1 MSDSDRQIL
10 DAFIDNIWIE
20 KGLSQN
26 TLDSYRSDLEQF
38 SSWLEKNN
46 LSYIKTSKKEIL
58 SYLSFLF
65 QKGLGSKTVAR
76 KLSSLKSFFRYLVFK
91 SIIPNDPSSEVET
104 PKLLKSIPKSISEK
118 EVEALLAA
126 PDEKTDIGL
135 RDKTMIETLYSC
147 GLRISEL
154 TNLELL
160 NLNLRQGVIRVIGK
174 GQKERLVP
182 MGDQLIGL
190 LELYISSSRKN
201 LLNKRHSDFL
211 FLSTR
216 GQRMTRQSFWHRIK
230 HYCLASGFEPDKIS
244 PHVLRHAFATH
255 LLNNGADLR
264 VVQLLLGHSDLNTTQ
279 IYTEVARQRLKRLH
293 TEHHPRGCLLYTS
306 PSPRD
311 ISGSRMPSSA

>member
-1 MSDSDRQIL
+1 MSDSDRLIL

-20 KGLSQN
+20 KGLSKN
-26 TLDSYRSDLEQF
+26 TLESYRSDLEQF
-38 SSWLEKNN
+38 SNWLKTKD
-46 LSYIKTSKKEIL
+46 LSFSKTAKKDIL

-65 QKGLGSKTVAR
+65 KSGLGSKTVAR

-91 SIIPNDPSSEVET
+91 SIIQIDPSNDIET

-118 EVEALLAA
+118 EIEKLLDA

-182 MGDQLIGL
+182 MGDQLISL
-190 LELYISSSRKN
+190 LENYLVSSRKN
-201 LLNKRHSDFL
+201 LLKKKNSDFL
-211 FLSTR
+211 FLSSR
-216 GQRMTRQSFWHRIK
+216 GQKMTRQSFWHRIK
-230 HYCLASGFEPDKIS
+230 YYCINCGFEPEKIS

-264 VVQLLLGHSDLNTTQ
+264 VVQLLLGHSNLNTTQ

-293 TEHHPRGCLLYTS
+293 TEHHPRG
-306 PSPRD
+306 
-311 ISGSRMPSSA
+311 

>member
-38 SSWLEKNN
+38 SKWLKKNN
-46 LSYIKTSKKEIL
+46 LSYLKTSKKEIL

-91 SIIPNDPSSEVET
+91 SIIQNDPSSEVET

-118 EVEALLAA
+118 EVEALLSA

-182 MGDQLIGL
+182 MGDQLIAL

-201 LLNKRHSDFL
+201 LLDKRHSDFL

-293 TEHHPRGCLLYTS
+293 TEHHPRG
-306 PSPRD
+306 
-311 ISGSRMPSSA
+311 

>member
-38 SSWLEKNN
+38 SKWLEKNN

-91 SIIPNDPSSEVET
+91 SIIQNDPSSEVET

-182 MGDQLIGL
+182 MGDQLIAL

-293 TEHHPRGCLLYTS
+293 TEHHPRG
-306 PSPRD
+306 
-311 ISGSRMPSSA
+311 

>member
-38 SSWLEKNN
+38 SKWLKKNN
-46 LSYIKTSKKEIL
+46 LSYLKTSKKEIL

-160 NLNLRQGVIRVIGK
+160 NLNLRQGVI
-174 GQKERLVP
+174 LS
-182 MGDQLIGL
+182 LIH
-190 LELYISSSRKN
+190 I
-201 LLNKRHSDFL
+201 
-211 FLSTR
+211 
-216 GQRMTRQSFWHRIK
+216 
-230 HYCLASGFEPDKIS
+230 
-244 PHVLRHAFATH
+244 
-255 LLNNGADLR
+255 
-264 VVQLLLGHSDLNTTQ
+264 
-279 IYTEVARQRLKRLH
+279 
-293 TEHHPRGCLLYTS
+293 
-306 PSPRD
+306 
-311 ISGSRMPSSA
+311 

>member
-38 SSWLEKNN
+38 SKWLEKNN
-46 LSYIKTSKKEIL
+46 LSYLKTSKKEIL

-182 MGDQLIGL
+182 MGDQLIAL

-201 LLNKRHSDFL
+201 LLDKRHSDFL

-230 HYCLASGFEPDKIS
+230 HYCLASSFEPDKIS

-293 TEHHPRGCLLYTS
+293 TEHHPRG
-306 PSPRD
+306 
-311 ISGSRMPSSA
+311 

>member
-38 SSWLEKNN
+38 SSWLKKNN
-46 LSYIKTSKKEIL
+46 LSYLKTSKKEIL

-293 TEHHPRGCLLYTS
+293 TEHHPRG
-306 PSPRD
+306 
-311 ISGSRMPSSA
+311 

>member
-38 SSWLEKNN
+38 SKWLKKNN
-46 LSYIKTSKKEIL
+46 LSYLKTSKKEIL

-182 MGDQLIGL
+182 MGDQLIAL

-201 LLNKRHSDFL
+201 LLSKRHSDFL

-230 HYCLASGFEPDKIS
+230 HYCLASGFELDKIS

-293 TEHHPRGCLLYTS
+293 TEHHPRG
-306 PSPRD
+306 
-311 ISGSRMPSSA
+311 

>member
-46 LSYIKTSKKEIL
+46 LNYIKTSKKEIL

-91 SIIPNDPSSEVET
+91 SIIPNDPSSEIET

-293 TEHHPRGCLLYTS
+293 TEHHPRG
-306 PSPRD
+306 
-311 ISGSRMPSSA
+311 

>member
-38 SSWLEKNN
+38 SIWLEKNN
-46 LSYIKTSKKEIL
+46 LTYSRTSKKEIL

-91 SIIPNDPSSEVET
+91 SIITIDPSSEVET

-126 PDEKTDIGL
+126 PDAKTDIGL

-154 TNLELL
+154 INLELL

-182 MGDQLIGL
+182 MGDQLINL
-190 LELYISSSRKN
+190 LNLYIFSSRKN
-201 LLNKRHSDFL
+201 LLNNKHSDFL
-211 FLSTR
+211 FLSNR
-216 GQRMTRQSFWHRIK
+216 GQRMTRQSFWYRVK
-230 HYCLASGFEPDKIS
+230 HYCLNSGFEPEKIS

-293 TEHHPRGCLLYTS
+293 TEHHPRG
-306 PSPRD
+306 
-311 ISGSRMPSSA
+311 

>member
-38 SSWLEKNN
+38 SIWLEKNN
-46 LSYIKTSKKEIL
+46 LTYSKTSKKEIL

-91 SIIPNDPSSEVET
+91 SIITIDPSSEVET

-126 PDEKTDIGL
+126 PDAKTDIGL

-154 TNLELL
+154 INLELL

-182 MGDQLIGL
+182 MGDQLINL
-190 LELYISSSRKN
+190 LDLYISSSRKN
-201 LLNKRHSDFL
+201 LLSNKHSDFL
-211 FLSTR
+211 FLSNR

-230 HYCLASGFEPDKIS
+230 HYCLDSGFEPEKIS

-293 TEHHPRGCLLYTS
+293 TEHHPRG
-306 PSPRD
+306 
-311 ISGSRMPSSA
+311 

>member
-38 SSWLEKNN
+38 ATWLEKNN

-293 TEHHPRGCLLYTS
+293 TEHHPRG
-306 PSPRD
+306 
-311 ISGSRMPSSA
+311 

>member
-182 MGDQLIGL
+182 MGDQLIAL

-201 LLNKRHSDFL
+201 LLDKRHSDFL

-230 HYCLASGFEPDKIS
+230 HYCLASGFELDKIS

-293 TEHHPRGCLLYTS
+293 TEHHPRG
-306 PSPRD
+306 
-311 ISGSRMPSSA
+311 

>member
-38 SSWLEKNN
+38 SSWLKKNN

-293 TEHHPRGCLLYTS
+293 TEHHPRG
-306 PSPRD
+306 
-311 ISGSRMPSSA
+311 

>member
-1 MSDSDRQIL
+1 MSDSDRLIL

-20 KGLSQN
+20 KGLSKN
-26 TLDSYRSDLEQF
+26 TLESYRSDLEQF
-38 SSWLEKNN
+38 SNWLKTKD
-46 LSYIKTSKKEIL
+46 LSFSKTAKKDIL

-65 QKGLGSKTVAR
+65 KSGLGSKTVAR

-91 SIIPNDPSSEVET
+91 SIIQIDPSNDIET

-118 EVEALLAA
+118 EIEKLLDA

-182 MGDQLIGL
+182 MGDQLISL
-190 LELYISSSRKN
+190 LENYLVSSRKN
-201 LLNKRHSDFL
+201 LLKKKNSDFL
-211 FLSTR
+211 FLSLR
-216 GQRMTRQSFWHRIK
+216 GQKMTRQSFWHRIK
-230 HYCLASGFEPDKIS
+230 YYCINCGFEPEKIS

-293 TEHHPRGCLLYTS
+293 TEHHPRG
-306 PSPRD
+306 
-311 ISGSRMPSSA
+311 

>member
-1 MSDSDRQIL
+1 MSDSDRLVL

-20 KGLSQN
+20 KGLSKN
-26 TLDSYRSDLEQF
+26 TLESYRSDLEQF
-38 SSWLEKNN
+38 SNWLKTKD
-46 LSYIKTSKKEIL
+46 LSFSKTAKKDIL

-65 QKGLGSKTVAR
+65 KSGLGSKTVAR

-91 SIIPNDPSSEVET
+91 SIIQIDPSNDIET

-118 EVEALLAA
+118 EIEKLLDA

-182 MGDQLIGL
+182 MGDQLISL
-190 LELYISSSRKN
+190 LENYLVSTRKN
-201 LLNKRHSDFL
+201 YLKKKNSDFL
-211 FLSTR
+211 FLSSR
-216 GQRMTRQSFWHRIK
+216 GQKMTRQSFWHRIK
-230 HYCLASGFEPDKIS
+230 YYCINCGFEPEKIS

-293 TEHHPRGCLLYTS
+293 TEHHPRG
-306 PSPRD
+306 
-311 ISGSRMPSSA
+311 

>member
-10 DAFIDNIWIE
+10 DAFIDTIWIE

-293 TEHHPRGCLLYTS
+293 TEHHPRG
-306 PSPRD
+306 
-311 ISGSRMPSSA
+311 

>member
-38 SSWLEKNN
+38 SKWLKKNN
-46 LSYIKTSKKEIL
+46 LSYLKTSKKEIL

-293 TEHHPRGCLLYTS
+293 TEHHPRG
-306 PSPRD
+306 
-311 ISGSRMPSSA
+311 

>member
-230 HYCLASGFEPDKIS
+230 HYCLASDFEPDKIS

-293 TEHHPRGCLLYTS
+293 TEHHPRG
-306 PSPRD
+306 
-311 ISGSRMPSSA
+311 

>member
-1 MSDSDRQIL
+1 MIHQKFL
-10 DAFIDNIWIE
+10 V
-20 KGLSQN
+20 
-26 TLDSYRSDLEQF
+26 
-38 SSWLEKNN
+38 LEK
-46 LSYIKTSKKEIL
+46 
-58 SYLSFLF
+58 YLSFLF

-91 SIIPNDPSSEVET
+91 SIITIDPSSEVET

-126 PDEKTDIGL
+126 PDAKIDIGL

-154 TNLELL
+154 INLELL

-182 MGDQLIGL
+182 MGDQLINL
-190 LELYISSSRKN
+190 LDLYISSSRKN
-201 LLNKRHSDFL
+201 LLNNKHSDFL
-211 FLSTR
+211 FLSNR
-216 GQRMTRQSFWHRIK
+216 GQRMTRQSFWYRIK
-230 HYCLASGFEPDKIS
+230 HYCLDLGFEPEKIS

-293 TEHHPRGCLLYTS
+293 TEHHPRG
-306 PSPRD
+306 
-311 ISGSRMPSSA
+311 

>member
-38 SSWLEKNN
+38 SKWLKKNN
-46 LSYIKTSKKEIL
+46 LSYLKTSKKEIL

-211 FLSTR
+211 FLSKR

-293 TEHHPRGCLLYTS
+293 TEHHPRG
-306 PSPRD
+306 
-311 ISGSRMPSSA
+311 

>member
-38 SSWLEKNN
+38 STWLEKNN

-91 SIIPNDPSSEVET
+91 SIISNDPSSEVET

-201 LLNKRHSDFL
+201 LLSKRHSDFL

-293 TEHHPRGCLLYTS
+293 TEHHPRG
-306 PSPRD
+306 
-311 ISGSRMPSSA
+311 

>member
-58 SYLSFLF
+58 FYLSFLF

-293 TEHHPRGCLLYTS
+293 TEHHPRG
-306 PSPRD
+306 
-311 ISGSRMPSSA
+311 

>member
-46 LSYIKTSKKEIL
+46 LNYIKTSKKEIL

-91 SIIPNDPSSEVET
+91 SIIPNDPSSDVET

-293 TEHHPRGCLLYTS
+293 TEHHPRG
-306 PSPRD
+306 
-311 ISGSRMPSSA
+311 

>member
-38 SSWLEKNN
+38 SSWLKKNN
-46 LSYIKTSKKEIL
+46 LTYIKTSKKEIL

-91 SIIPNDPSSEVET
+91 SIISIDPSSEVET

-182 MGDQLIGL
+182 MGDQLISL
-190 LELYISSSRKN
+190 LELYISSSRN
-201 LLNKRHSDFL
+201 SLLNKRNSDFL

-230 HYCLASGFEPDKIS
+230 HYCLASGFESDKIS

-293 TEHHPRGCLLYTS
+293 TEHHPRG
-306 PSPRD
+306 
-311 ISGSRMPSSA
+311 

>member
-1 MSDSDRQIL
+1 MSDSDRLVL

-20 KGLSQN
+20 KGLSKN
-26 TLDSYRSDLEQF
+26 TLESYRSDLEQF
-38 SSWLEKNN
+38 SNWLKTKD
-46 LSYIKTSKKEIL
+46 LSFSKTAKKDIL

-65 QKGLGSKTVAR
+65 KSGLGSKTVAR

-91 SIIPNDPSSEVET
+91 SIIQVDPSNDIET

-118 EVEALLAA
+118 EIEKLLDA

-182 MGDQLIGL
+182 MGDQLISL
-190 LELYISSSRKN
+190 LENYLVSTRKN
-201 LLNKRHSDFL
+201 YLKKKNSDFL
-211 FLSTR
+211 FLSSR
-216 GQRMTRQSFWHRIK
+216 GQKMTRQSFWHRIK
-230 HYCLASGFEPDKIS
+230 YYCINCGFEPEKIS

-293 TEHHPRGCLLYTS
+293 TEHHPRG
-306 PSPRD
+306 
-311 ISGSRMPSSA
+311 

>member
-46 LSYIKTSKKEIL
+46 LSYINTSKKEIL

-126 PDEKTDIGL
+126 PDEETDIGL

-216 GQRMTRQSFWHRIK
+216 GQGMTRQSFWHRIK

-293 TEHHPRGCLLYTS
+293 TEHHPRG
-306 PSPRD
+306 
-311 ISGSRMPSSA
+311 

>member
-38 SSWLEKNN
+38 STWLEKNN
-46 LSYIKTSKKEIL
+46 LTYIKTSKKEIL

-91 SIIPNDPSSEVET
+91 SIIPSDPSSEIET

-182 MGDQLIGL
+182 MGDQLIAL
-190 LELYISSSRKN
+190 LELYITSSRKN
-201 LLNKRHSDFL
+201 LLNKRHSDSL

-293 TEHHPRGCLLYTS
+293 TEHHPRG
-306 PSPRD
+306 
-311 ISGSRMPSSA
+311 

>member
-46 LSYIKTSKKEIL
+46 LSYIKTSKTEIL

-104 PKLLKSIPKSISEK
+104 PKLLKSIPKSISEN

-293 TEHHPRGCLLYTS
+293 TEHHPRG
-306 PSPRD
+306 
-311 ISGSRMPSSA
+311 

>member
-38 SSWLEKNN
+38 SIWLEKNN
-46 LSYIKTSKKEIL
+46 LTYSKTSKKEIL

-91 SIIPNDPSSEVET
+91 SIITIDPSSEVET

-126 PDEKTDIGL
+126 PDAKTDIGL

-154 TNLELL
+154 INLELL

-182 MGDQLIGL
+182 MGDQLINL
-190 LELYISSSRKN
+190 LDLYISLSRKN
-201 LLNKRHSDFL
+201 LLNNKHSDFL
-211 FLSTR
+211 FLSNR

-230 HYCLASGFEPDKIS
+230 HYCLDSGFEPEKIS

-293 TEHHPRGCLLYTS
+293 TEHHPRG
-306 PSPRD
+306 
-311 ISGSRMPSSA
+311 

>member
-76 KLSSLKSFFRYLVFK
+76 KLSSLKSFFRYLVFQ
-91 SIIPNDPSSEVET
+91 SIISNDPSSEVET

-118 EVEALLAA
+118 EVEALLAI

-154 TNLELL
+154 TKLELL

-293 TEHHPRGCLLYTS
+293 TEHHPRG
-306 PSPRD
+306 
-311 ISGSRMPSSA
+311 

>member
-38 SSWLEKNN
+38 STWLEKNN

-58 SYLSFLF
+58 AYLSFLF

-91 SIIPNDPSSEVET
+91 SIITNDPSSEVET

-182 MGDQLIGL
+182 MGDQLISL

-230 HYCLASGFEPDKIS
+230 HYCLSSGFEPDKIS

-293 TEHHPRGCLLYTS
+293 TEHHPRG
-306 PSPRD
+306 
-311 ISGSRMPSSA
+311 

>member
-1 MSDSDRQIL
+1 MSDSDRLVL

-20 KGLSQN
+20 KGLSKN
-26 TLDSYRSDLEQF
+26 TLESYRSDLEQF
-38 SSWLEKNN
+38 SNWLKTKD
-46 LSYIKTSKKEIL
+46 LSFSKTAKKDIL

-65 QKGLGSKTVAR
+65 KSGLGSKTVAR

-91 SIIPNDPSSEVET
+91 SIIQVDPSNDIET

-118 EVEALLAA
+118 EIEKLLDA

-182 MGDQLIGL
+182 MGDQLISL
-190 LELYISSSRKN
+190 LENYLVSTRKN
-201 LLNKRHSDFL
+201 FLKKKNSDFL
-211 FLSTR
+211 FLSSR
-216 GQRMTRQSFWHRIK
+216 GQKMTRQSFWHRIK
-230 HYCLASGFEPDKIS
+230 YYCINCGFEPEKIS

-293 TEHHPRGCLLYTS
+293 TEHHPRG
-306 PSPRD
+306 
-311 ISGSRMPSSA
+311 

>member
-46 LSYIKTSKKEIL
+46 LNYIKTSKKEIL

-91 SIIPNDPSSEVET
+91 SIIQNDPSSEVET

-182 MGDQLIGL
+182 MGDQLIAL

-201 LLNKRHSDFL
+201 LLSKRHSDFL

-230 HYCLASGFEPDKIS
+230 HYCLDSGFEPDKIS

-293 TEHHPRGCLLYTS
+293 TEHHPRG
-306 PSPRD
+306 
-311 ISGSRMPSSA
+311 

>member
-38 SSWLEKNN
+38 SKWLEKNN

-201 LLNKRHSDFL
+201 LLDKRQSDFL

-293 TEHHPRGCLLYTS
+293 TEHHPRG
-306 PSPRD
+306 
-311 ISGSRMPSSA
+311 

>member
-1 MSDSDRQIL
+1 MSDSDRLVL

-20 KGLSQN
+20 KGLSKN
-26 TLDSYRSDLEQF
+26 TLESYRSDLEQF
-38 SSWLEKNN
+38 SNWLKTKD
-46 LSYIKTSKKEIL
+46 LSFSKTAKKDIL

-65 QKGLGSKTVAR
+65 KSGLGSKTVAR

-91 SIIPNDPSSEVET
+91 SIIQIDPSIDIET

-118 EVEALLAA
+118 EIEKLLDA

-182 MGDQLIGL
+182 MGDQLISL
-190 LELYISSSRKN
+190 LENYLVSTRKN
-201 LLNKRHSDFL
+201 LLKKKNSNFL
-211 FLSTR
+211 FLSSR
-216 GQRMTRQSFWHRIK
+216 GQKMTRQSFWHRIK
-230 HYCLASGFEPDKIS
+230 YYCINCGFEPEKIS

-293 TEHHPRGCLLYTS
+293 TEHHPRG
-306 PSPRD
+306 
-311 ISGSRMPSSA
+311 

>member
-91 SIIPNDPSSEVET
+91 SIITNDPSSEVET

-182 MGDQLIGL
+182 MGDQLIAL

-201 LLNKRHSDFL
+201 LLDKRHSDFL

-230 HYCLASGFEPDKIS
+230 HYCLASGFELDKIS

-293 TEHHPRGCLLYTS
+293 TEHHPRG
-306 PSPRD
+306 
-311 ISGSRMPSSA
+311 

>member
-38 SSWLEKNN
+38 SSWLKKNN
-46 LSYIKTSKKEIL
+46 LTYIKTSKKEIL
-58 SYLSFLF
+58 TYLSFLF

-91 SIIPNDPSSEVET
+91 SIISNDPSSEVET

-160 NLNLRQGVIRVIGK
+160 NLNLRQGVIRVVGK

-293 TEHHPRGCLLYTS
+293 TEHHPRG
-306 PSPRD
+306 
-311 ISGSRMPSSA
+311 

>member
-38 SSWLEKNN
+38 SIWLEKNN
-46 LSYIKTSKKEIL
+46 LTYSKTSKKEIL

-91 SIIPNDPSSEVET
+91 SIIKIDPSSEVET
-104 PKLLKSIPKSISEK
+104 PKLLRSIPKSISEN

-126 PDEKTDIGL
+126 PDAKTDIGL

-154 TNLELL
+154 INLELL

-182 MGDQLIGL
+182 MGDQLINL
-190 LELYISSSRKN
+190 LNLYISSSRKN
-201 LLNKRHSDFL
+201 LLSNKHSDFL
-211 FLSTR
+211 FLSNR

-230 HYCLASGFEPDKIS
+230 HYCLDSGFEPEKIS

-293 TEHHPRGCLLYTS
+293 TEHHPRG
-306 PSPRD
+306 
-311 ISGSRMPSSA
+311 